1 MENTNTKNG
10 SVAGVLSG
18 TLCGAGQVMFQKSVW
33 TSLFFLAGIFWG
45 AWIEGRMA
53 VAWGAVAGLIV
64 STGTGALL
72 GLKSDEGRQGLWG
85 FNGILVGCAFM
96 TFLRPTPLCW
106 LAMLLC
112 AASTVW
118 VRQGLNRVMAPW
130 RVNSFTM
137 PFVLM
142 TWFFLAAAHALKGLP
157 AEGLAAPAFPASFSA
172 AVAEGWLDLVV
183 YGLKGVAQVFLIDS
197 WVTGLLFLI
206 GLALSNGWSAFWAAV
221 ASALSLGVILLF
233 QGAGASIAEGLYGFS
248 PVLTGIALGSI
259 FYKPSW
265 RTALWTLLGIILT
278 VFVQAAMN
286 VLLTPVG
293 LPALTAPFCITT
305 WLFLLP
311 LLKLNDPAD
320 PDHSDWN
327 EERKPHLK
335 RRSHR

>member
-1 MENTNTKNG
+1 MENTNLKQGTAA
-10 SVAGVLSG
+10 SAIAG
-18 TLCGAGQVMFQKSVW
+18 TLRGAGQVMFQPSVW
-33 TSLFFLAGIFWG
+33 TSILFLAGIFWG
-45 AWIEGRMA
+45 AWVEGRMA
-53 VAWGAVAGLIV
+53 VAWGAVAGLV
-64 STGTGALL
+64 AATGTGCLL
-72 GLKSDEGRQGLWG
+72 GLKADDGRQGLWG
-85 FNGILVGCAFM
+85 FNGILVGCAFF

-142 TWFFLAAAHALKGLP
+142 TWLFLAAARAMKGLP
-157 AEGLAAPAFPASFSA
+157 VDGLAAPAFPAVFSA
-172 AVAEGWLDLVV
+172 HVADGWLELVV
-183 YGLKGVAQVFLIDS
+183 YWLKGIAQVFLIDS
-197 WVTGLLFLI
+197 WVTGLLFLA

-221 ASALSLGVILLF
+221 GSALSLGVILLF
-233 QGAGASIAEGLYGFS
+233 RGAGVSIAEGLYGFS
-248 PVLTGIALGSI
+248 PVLTAIALGSI

-265 RTALWTLLGIILT
+265 RTAVWTLVGIVMT

-286 VLLTPVG
+286 MLLAPVG

-311 LLKLNDPAD
+311 MLKLNDPSD
-320 PDHSDWN
+320 PDHSDWDK
-327 EERKPHLK
+327 ERKPHLK
-335 RRSHR
+335 RH

>member
-157 AEGLAAPAFPASFSA
+157 AEGLAVPAFPASFSA

-183 YGLKGVAQVFLIDS
+183 YGLKGIAQVFLIDS

-286 VLLTPVG
+286 VVLTPVG

-327 EERKPHLK
+327 EEHKPHLK